1 VLDLRNLSI
10 SPERKKAREA
20 AKLRESLT
28 EEQKSVKDL
37 AEGLEDKAN
46 SDIAEIRSRDKT
58 SNTSNLSRQ
67 DGAMF
72 NFLLEETYHFDFL
85 ELLKL
90 NQTKADKNNTKSK
103 LTLLSQKN
111 FLGMIKKFKP
121 EDDRVQKATQST
133 FYKWLCR
140 NGLGTEKQ
148 ITKYYVSRSKEIANK
163 VKRRVIIEELVDDLG
178 ERPELIKKLFTYPE
192 FREEILNLIKEGI

>member
-1 VLDLRNLSI
+1 
-10 SPERKKAREA
+10 
-20 AKLRESLT
+20 
-28 EEQKSVKDL
+28 
-37 AEGLEDKAN
+37 
-46 SDIAEIRSRDKT
+46 
-58 SNTSNLSRQ
+58 
-67 DGAMF
+67 MF

-121 EDDRVQKATQST
+121 EDERVQKATQST

-140 NGLGTEKQ
+140 NGLGTETQ

>member
-20 AKLRESLT
+20 SKLRESLT
-28 EEQKSVKDL
+28 DEQKSVKDL
-37 AEGLEDKAN
+37 AEGLEEKAN

-121 EDDRVQKATQST
+121 EDERVQKATQST

-140 NGLGTEKQ
+140 NGLGTETQ